1 VKPSDESFDN
11 IARWLSITLTADQRT
26 LLSRYGQWLEK
37 EAGPAGGIGPSE
49 SPRLW
54 DRHIADS
61 LAFVTG
67 IPVDTRTLVDV
78 GGGVGLP
85 SIPIAIARP
94 DLVCTLIDRSEKRA
108 RLAQRAVRILGMMNL
123 NIEHTDVD
131 LVHDTFDVATFRASL
146 RIPEAA
152 LITKRLIPAGGV
164 GLFAVSRLREAPSLP
179 KAPDGISFM
188 LSSEGAM
195 VLDTPFWLLRMQRS

>member
-1 VKPSDESFDN
+1 MKLSDESFDN
-11 IARWLSITLTADQRT
+11 IARWLAVTLTPDQRN
-26 LLSRYGQWLEK
+26 LLSRYGQWLEE

-49 SPRLW
+49 GPRLW

-61 LAFVTG
+61 LVFVTG
-67 IPVDTRTLVDV
+67 IPADARTLADV

-94 DLVCTLIDRSEKRA
+94 DLICTLIDRSEKRA
-108 RLAQRAVRILGMMNL
+108 RLAQRAVRILGMTNL
-123 NIEHTDVD
+123 NIVPADVD
-131 LVHDTFDVATFRASL
+131 LVQDTFDVATFRASL

-152 LITKRLIPAGGV
+152 LATKRLIPAGGV
-164 GLFAVSRLREAPSLP
+164 GLFAVSRLRKAPSLP
-179 KAPDGISFM
+179 KAPDGVSFT